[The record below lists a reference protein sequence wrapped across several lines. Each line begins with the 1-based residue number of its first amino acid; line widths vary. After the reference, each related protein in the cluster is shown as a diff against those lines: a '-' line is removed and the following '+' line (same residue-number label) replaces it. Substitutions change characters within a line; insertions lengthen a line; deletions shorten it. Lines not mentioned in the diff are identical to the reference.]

1 MKNTLTDLNNL
12 LFEQMER
19 LMDDELDEEVEV
31 KRANALKGLAEAA
44 IDNAALALKA
54 EKFKAEFGM
63 KTDNGLPPM
72 IEGK

>member
-19 LMDDELDEEVEV
+19 LMDEELDEDVEV
-31 KRANALKGLAEAA
+31 KRANALKGLAETA

-54 EKFKAEFGM
+54 EKFKAEFGI
-63 KTDNGLPPM
+63 KNDKSLPPM
-72 IEGK
+72 IEWK